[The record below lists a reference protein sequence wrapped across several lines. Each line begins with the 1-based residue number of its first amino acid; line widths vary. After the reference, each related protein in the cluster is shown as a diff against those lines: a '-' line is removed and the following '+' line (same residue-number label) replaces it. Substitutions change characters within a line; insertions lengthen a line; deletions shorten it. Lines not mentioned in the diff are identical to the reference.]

1 MNATKMN
8 FVPWNET
15 TTDCEET
22 LSFVMDIIS
31 EGVWEWDAMTG
42 FMIRSPGWYRTLGY
56 EAGRFE
62 NDISSWE
69 SVIHP
74 EDSPHVLHEFE
85 HYTSGKRDRYEI
97 DYRCRTAGGGYKWVR
112 DRGRIVARNE
122 DGTAAR
128 VIGAQLDIHAQR
140 VAQETLERQNRLL
153 QKNTETLES
162 VIRERT
168 AELEA
173 LNAAL
178 NDKVREVSYL
188 ASTDKL
194 TQLHNRY
201 SFESE
206 LEREMA
212 RATRYASPM
221 GITLFDIDFFKT
233 INDSYGH
240 SEGDIALS
248 RIGEVVRHCI
258 RKSDIAARWG
268 GDEFA
273 IIFPEADREQTLS
286 ITKKLME
293 RIGGI
298 ELDNLCGLSGS
309 FGVTQFEVGESRD
322 GLMRRVDEA
331 LYAAK
336 NRGRGMICS
345 R

>member
-1 MNATKMN
+1 MNAMKMN
-8 FVPWNET
+8 FAPWSET
-15 TTDCEET
+15 TTDGEQT
-22 LSFVMDIIS
+22 LLIFMDIIS
-31 EGVWEWDAMTG
+31 EGVWDWDAMNG
-42 FMIRSPGWYRTLGY
+42 FVIRSPGWYRTLGY
-56 EAGRFE
+56 EAGCFE
-62 NDISSWE
+62 NSMPSWE
-69 SVIHP
+69 SLIHP
-74 EDSPHVLHEFE
+74 DDYPRVMHEFE
-85 HYTSGKRDRYEI
+85 NYTSGKHERYEV
-97 DYRCRTAGGGYKWVR
+97 DYRCRTAGGEYKWVR
-112 DRGRIVARNE
+112 DRGRVVARNE

-128 VIGAQLDIHAQR
+128 VIGAHLDIHAQR
-140 VAQETLERQNRLL
+140 VAQEALERQARLL

-168 AELEA
+168 SELEA
-173 LNAAL
+173 LNAEL
-178 NDKVREVSYL
+178 NEKVREVSYL

-286 ITKKLME
+286 ITEKLME

-309 FGVTQFEVGESRD
+309 FGVTQFEAGESLD